1 MQIIKL
7 CTVLGVISLVTACAS
22 SPKETS
28 FGERLIQRGDQAK
41 NIAKKWDEG
50 NKMVNKGTEMK
61 TKGQKTISDA
71 QAQITKGERMIQ
83 DGDKLIE
90 NGKKLM
96 ADSETSYQDMRAT
109 PVPTPAT
116 TP

>member
-22 SPKETS
+22 SPKEAS
-28 FGERLIQRGDQAK
+28 FGERLMQRGDQAK

-50 NKMVNKGTEMK
+50 NNMVNKGTEMK
-61 TKGQKTISDA
+61 TKGQKTISDG
-71 QAQITKGERMIQ
+71 QAQISKGERMIQ

>member
-1 MQIIKL
+1 MKSLNYLFVATII
-7 CTVLGVISLVTACAS
+7 TSLTACS
-22 SPKETS
+22 SAPEKGS
-28 FGERLIQRGDQAK
+28 FAERLNLRGDQAK
-41 NIAKKWDEG
+41 GIAKQWDEG

-83 DGDKLIE
+83 DGDQLIE

>member
-7 CTVLGVISLVTACAS
+7 CTVLGIISLVTACAS
-22 SPKETS
+22 SPKEGS
-28 FGERLIQRGDQAK
+28 FGERLMDRGQQAK
-41 NIAKKWDEG
+41 NIAKKWDDG
-50 NKMVNKGTEMK
+50 NKMVSKGTEMK
-61 TKGQKTISDA
+61 TKGQKTISDG

-90 NGKKLM
+90 NGKKMM
-96 ADSETSYQDMRAT
+96 ADSESSYQDMRAT
-109 PVPTPAT
+109 PIPIPAT

>member
-1 MQIIKL
+1 MQKTKLLVVIGIIGL
-7 CTVLGVISLVTACAS
+7 LTACAS
-22 SPKETS
+22 SPKNGT
-28 FGERLIQRGDQAK
+28 FAERLMDRGDQAK
-41 NIAKKWDEG
+41 SIAKKWDEG

-83 DGDKLIE
+83 DGDQLIE